1 MGRSR
6 TPYILAATTEGMGLF
21 DPYTSKPTQFWRFSE
36 EGVRFQ
42 VLFPVRIQSSQAL
55 HPWEGG
61 PELILLPL
69 HSVSSQA
76 RHAAGRRFDVPCH
89 HLRHVLY
96 R

>member
-36 EGVRFQ
+36 EGVRFY
-42 VLFPVRIQSSQAL
+42 VLFPVRIL
-55 HPWEGG
+55 
-61 PELILLPL
+61 
-69 HSVSSQA
+69 SVSFQA
-76 RHAAGRRFDVPCH
+76 RHAAGRKFDVPCH